1 MTKRLV
7 SAAPTRNPPRHK
19 QHPPHPPPSPAASPP
34 AATDA
39 PTLADFLT
47 GHDGVL
53 PDGIALDARCPD
65 HPEAELLLD
74 GEGVLHVLARYHR
87 RAGDREADVDAAILT
102 LMQIRRWA
110 DRHRALLQLTRRQLR
125 FDPEAPPRLHLFT
138 DRADLATPIAAELG
152 DEVTLH
158 LLQRI
163 AIGEASTWFCTPLTT
178 TPGGSAAGP
187 RRQPAAPARS
197 HARAGVVTA

>member
-1 MTKRLV
+1 M
-7 SAAPTRNPPRHK
+7 
-19 QHPPHPPPSPAASPP
+19 PATP
-34 AATDA
+34 AEA

-47 GHDGVL
+47 GPDGIL

-65 HPEAELLLD
+65 HAEAELLLD
-74 GEGVLHVLARYHR
+74 GEGVLHVLARYER
-87 RAGDREADVDAAILT
+87 RAGDRVADVDAAILT

-125 FDPEAPPRLHLFT
+125 FDPEASPRLHLFT

-178 TPGGSAAGP
+178 TPGGSGADP
-187 RRQPAAPARS
+187 RRSTAFADPAPARP
-197 HARAGVVTA
+197 GVVSA